1 MAKISPLDVL
11 YITIMQ
17 HGTTCLN
24 TCVTGIKSL
33 SDIISHARRSVPGL
47 NGMTTLSV
55 RNSTEGWTARQS
67 VFIR

>member
-11 YITIMQ
+11 YITIIK

-24 TCVTGIKSL
+24 TCVTGLRSL
-33 SDIISHARRSVPGL
+33 SDIIAHARRNVPDL
-47 NGMTTLSV
+47 SGMTTLSV
-55 RNSTEGWTARQS
+55 RNTTEGWTARQS